1 MLSGKGVLVTR
12 PAHQAGNF
20 SKQLEGEGAIPILFP
35 TTKIVADPVGK
46 TQLLHSLTNL
56 KQYDWIIFTSQN
68 AVTFFWE
75 QCEKSGLSS
84 DHFKT
89 KKIAA
94 IGPATKQKL
103 NDLGLTVNAMPDI
116 YIGEEIVKS
125 LGELRNQHI
134 LLPRAEGARTA
145 LVDELIKAGAIVN
158 QVQLYKSVTNSP
170 EPETWQ
176 NLEKEVHFVTFTSV
190 STVEGFFELLKDR
203 ALPYL
208 QQRFVACIGPITADS
223 LAVHGINTQII
234 AKSHTTQGLV
244 EAMKAFLANTK
255 LNG

>member
-20 SKQLEGEGAIPILFP
+20 SEQLEREGAIPILFP
-35 TTKIVADPVGK
+35 TTKIIVDPVGK
-46 TQLLHSLTNL
+46 TQLLQSLTNHE
-56 KQYDWIIFTSQN
+56 QYDWVIFTSQN

-75 QCEKSGLSS
+75 QVEKSGLSS

-89 KKIAA
+89 TKIAA

-103 NDLGLTVNAMPDI
+103 NNLGLTVNAMPEI

-125 LGELRNQHI
+125 LGELRAQQI
-134 LLPRAEGARTA
+134 LLPRAEGARTE
-145 LVDELIKAGAIVN
+145 LVDELNKAGAFVN
-158 QVQLYKSVTNSP
+158 QIQLYKSVTNSP
-170 EPETWQ
+170 EPETWR
-176 NLEKEVHFVTFTSV
+176 NLEKDVHFVTFTSV

-223 LAVHGINTQII
+223 LAINRIIPQII
-234 AKSHTTQGLV
+234 AKSYTTQGLI
-244 EAMKAFLANTK
+244 EALKAFLTNTK
-255 LNG
+255 FN